1 MIAEVRDVFEEMLDA
16 AKWLDYDTRS
26 HAKEKMANMGL
37 KIGYPDYIVDDDL
50 LDSQYEGVFYVNW
63 SI

>member
-16 AKWLDYDTRS
+16 AKWLDYDTRN

-37 KIGYPDYIVDDDL
+37 KIGYPDYIVEDDL
-50 LDSQYEGVFYVNW
+50 LDSQYEGVFYVKW